1 MLLFRTGLDAIEAK
15 WPQERWNLCQRFEQV
30 RECLGEPVSPRY
42 LYCGLQSRSKCYP
55 LESEARGILKQQHHT
70 TEWRVATKLAA
81 FEFWFVPTLFCN
93 HWSKLYAYPGS
104 ESMGRTGIRT
114 SYLLGS
120 KLMIAGERIGYP
132 SICLPRLHTF
142 ADFLRID
149 LGVLR

>member
-30 RECLGEPVSPRY
+30 RERLHVSPRY
-42 LYCGLQSRSKCYP
+42 LYCGLQSRSKCYQ

-70 TEWRVATKLAA
+70 TEWRVATKLGAS
-81 FEFWFVPTLFCN
+81 EFWFVPTQFYN
-93 HWSKLYAYPGS
+93 HWSKLYAYRKS

-120 KLMIAGERIGYP
+120 KPMIAGERVGYP
-132 SICLPRLHTF
+132 SICLPRLYTF